1 MFRHYATGSGAIAV
15 TLDPGREAYQLDSLR
30 LHFSAAAANENFTVT
45 LDSAKGAE
53 WDAVLL
59 TQSTNG
65 ITDYVYQWTREPNFV
80 TGDVLK
86 FACANTNVRTWGLE
100 VIWR

>member
-1 MFRHYATGSGAIAV
+1 MFRQYSTGSGAISVA
-15 TLDPGREAYQLDSLR
+15 LDPGRDYQLDSLR

-45 LDSAKGAE
+45 LDSVAGAE
-53 WDAVLL
+53 YDAVVL

-65 ITDYVYQWTREPNFV
+65 ITDYVYQWTREPSFRN
-80 TGDVLK
+80 GDILK
-86 FACANTNVRTWGLE
+86 FACVNTNLRTWGLE